1 MSLRL
6 RMTMG
11 MNALCAVRCAPEA
24 LIELGATQDDKH
36 DAKLVKH
43 FEEGVEVHSCTK
55 VRSEGASCGEDPA
68 VRREWEVS
76 QSPLVRC
83 RMAGGQDWPSLAQL
97 GDRQHHEVER
107 E

>member
-1 MSLRL
+1 
-6 RMTMG
+6 MTMV
-11 MNALCAVRCAPEA
+11 MSTPCAVRCAPEA
-24 LIELGATQDDKH
+24 LIELGAMQDDKD

-68 VRREWEVS
+68 ARHEWEVS
-76 QSPLVRC
+76 QSPLVRY

-97 GDRQHHEVER
+97 GDRQHREVER